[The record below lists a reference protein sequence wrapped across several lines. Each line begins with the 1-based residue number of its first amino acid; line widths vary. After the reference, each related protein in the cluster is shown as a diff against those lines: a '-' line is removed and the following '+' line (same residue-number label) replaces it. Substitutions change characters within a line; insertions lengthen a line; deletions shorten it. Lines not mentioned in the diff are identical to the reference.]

1 MVEVETPL
9 DLRDLTLYLRDFSHQ
24 LTVAQGLWPTVT
36 PSVML
41 ANLINML
48 ETLGELLLKP
58 DSRRRQALLLAL
70 LFAKQV
76 DLI

>member
-1 MVEVETPL
+1 MVKVETPL
-9 DLRDLTLYLRDFSHQ
+9 DLRDLALDLGDFSHQ
-24 LTVAQGLWPTVT
+24 LTVAQGLRPTVT

-58 DSRRRQALLLAL
+58 YSSRG
-70 LFAKQV
+70 
-76 DLI
+76 